1 MRHSIVLADDFT
13 ALQMQQKI
21 SNQTQ
26 SELKKKKMRC
36 FSAVEKNNLQR
47 LFPAQHNRPFLSSAC
62 AESLPRPA
70 HAIPPLSY
78 FSFSPMFLFIL
89 TLVTFEPLNISVLSR
104 SHILYIPLCLASCLS
119 GPLFPTIWQTCLLN
133 EGRVDA
139 AGLAT
144 LPRNCPLTWCLL
156 ACWPLK
162 YFQTFS
168 DERKKKKTP
177 RVIPRAGHDSSEFF
191 QKVRNLIRK
200 KTQK

>member
-1 MRHSIVLADDFT
+1 
-13 ALQMQQKI
+13 
-21 SNQTQ
+21 
-26 SELKKKKMRC
+26 
-36 FSAVEKNNLQR
+36 
-47 LFPAQHNRPFLSSAC
+47 
-62 AESLPRPA
+62 
-70 HAIPPLSY
+70 
-78 FSFSPMFLFIL
+78 MFLFIL

-119 GPLFPTIWQTCLLN
+119 GPLFPTIWQTCRLN

-168 DERKKKKTP
+168 DEREKKKLLESFLERDMTRASFSKKSEISSGRRPKNSPLKRRMRWKP
-177 RVIPRAGHDSSEFF
+177 RLGAAWLILVLKSVIFQGSAGRFF
-191 QKVRNLIRK
+191 FFFLTVWMSGTTWDCTFHEVCVFLFFFPGKISVPL
-200 KTQK
+200 